1 MDEPLVY
8 LDNAATSFPKPR
20 TVLERMVERYA
31 RSGVSPGR
39 GGYDLAVEASG
50 MVDSARRQLA
60 EFFDAPDPD
69 RVVFGANATDAL
81 NLAIQGM
88 VRPGDHVVS
97 TRLEHNSV
105 LRPLSHL
112 RARGWIDFDLV
123 PFDGRGLVDPE
134 DVGRAIRNTTT
145 LVVVCHASQVLG
157 TTQPVAQIARV
168 CAERGVPLLVDA
180 AQSAGQVPVQLS
192 DWGAGAIAFTG
203 HKALCGPAGIGGLVL
218 APETRIASTRFGGT
232 GYDSG
237 DLMQPQTFPYRL
249 EAGTCNLLG
258 VIGLSEGL
266 AYLGSQDVAAS
277 HAREMTMIRRLRAGL
292 IDLSIHVQ
300 SPEPRDE
307 DVPLLSC
314 TVDGIE
320 PHDVGAILDADYGI
334 AVRTGLLCAP
344 LVHHDLHDA
353 EEGSIRFSL
362 GLSTTDDDI
371 DRALA
376 AMATISAR
384 GRRRRSF

>member
-1 MDEPLVY
+1 MDDRLVY
-8 LDNAATSFPKPR
+8 LDNAATLFPKPR
-20 TVLERMVERYA
+20 AVLERLVERYA
-31 RSGVSPGR
+31 RFGVSPGR
-39 GGYDLAVEASG
+39 GGYDLAVEASE

-105 LRPLSHL
+105 LRPLWHL

-123 PFDGRGLVDPE
+123 PFDGRGLVDPDE
-134 DVGRAIRNTTT
+134 IARAICSETA
-145 LVVVCHASQVLG
+145 LVIVCHASQVLG

-180 AQSAGQVPVQLS
+180 AQTAGQVPVRLT
-192 DWGAGAIAFTG
+192 DWQASAVAFTG
-203 HKALCGPAGIGGLVL
+203 HKALCGPSGIGGLVL

-232 GYDSG
+232 GHDSQNPF
-237 DLMQPQTFPYRL
+237 QPESFPHRL
-249 EAGTCNLLG
+249 EAGSSNLLG
-258 VIGLSEGL
+258 IIGLSEGL
-266 AYLGSQDVAAS
+266 AYLRRQHVAAS
-277 HAREMTMIRRLRAGL
+277 HAREMAMIRRLRAGL
-292 IDLSIHVQ
+292 VDQSIPVH

-307 DVPLLSC
+307 DIPLLSC
-314 TVDGIE
+314 AVDGIA

-334 AVRTGLLCAP
+334 AVRTGLHCAP
-344 LVHHDLHDA
+344 LVHHDLHN
-353 EEGSIRFSL
+353 EQGSVRFSL
-362 GLSTTDDDI
+362 GHSTSDDDI
-371 DRALA
+371 DCALT
-376 AMATISAR
+376 AMAAISAR
-384 GRRRRSF
+384 GGRRHSS